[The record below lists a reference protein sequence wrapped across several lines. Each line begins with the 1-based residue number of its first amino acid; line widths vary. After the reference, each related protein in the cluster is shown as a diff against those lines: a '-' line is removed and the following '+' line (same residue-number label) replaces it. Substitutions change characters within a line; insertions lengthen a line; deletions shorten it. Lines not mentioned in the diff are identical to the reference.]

1 MIMMKSF
8 TVGVAAGVIA
18 GACIAAAAMPK
29 RRHCHVRAAAANAL
43 HTMGDAMDHAGRMVY
58 R

>member
-1 MIMMKSF
+1 MMKSF